1 MDCKTVRT
9 CSFAFID
16 DALDVPAALELQAH
30 LDQCAEC
37 ASRVDFELQFR
48 RQLRERA
55 VRYAL
60 PGVVERKLWKEIDHL
75 DEEERSAGARRR
87 LFPSLRWAAG
97 PAAAAALILAA
108 IILIPWRG
116 SEPPARVLSAV
127 DGHIRALQALQ
138 PLEVESSDRHT
149 VKPWFTG
156 KIDFAFALPDVADT
170 DFRLLGGRLEYL
182 ADQRVAQV
190 FYQVRQHRISVLVLR
205 TPSGGTGVPGLQ
217 ARQWKGYQYVIV
229 ERPMLTYALISDVN
243 PQDLMH
249 LARRFAELST

>member
-16 DALDVPAALELQAH
+16 DALDVPTTLDLQAH

-60 PGVVERKLWKEIDHL
+60 PDAVERRLWKEIDRL
-75 DEEERSAGARRR
+75 DEEERGTRTRRR
-87 LFPSLRWAAG
+87 LFPRFTWAAG
-97 PAAAAALILAA
+97 LAATAALALAV
-108 IILIPWRG
+108 LVLLPWRG
-116 SEPPARVLSAV
+116 SEPPAWLSSTV
-127 DGHIRALQALQ
+127 DGHIRALQAAQ

-190 FYQVRQHRISVLVLR
+190 FYQVRRHRISVFVFRDPESATKEPPIRSGQLKGFQYATVRHDHATYVLV
-205 TPSGGTGVPGLQ
+205 
-217 ARQWKGYQYVIV
+217 
-229 ERPMLTYALISDVN
+229 SDVN
-243 PQDLMH
+243 VQDLLV
-249 LARRFAELST
+249 LARRFAELSA